1 MDNFPH
7 GLAWLVFV
15 SSNLLKLP
23 SSQDN
28 LKETG
33 LLSGH
38 PGFLRANQSAAVPAV
53 LTNRKP
59 VLLVQWWLASTPD
72 SPLSYRADT
81 GSCVSHRQA
90 SQASQAGSIGDLS
103 LLSHS
108 ASKPHPTSQG
118 RPDLNRNY
126 SKASTC
132 TSSMS
137 LPTLGMTSFEFYALH
152 D

>member
-81 GSCVSHRQA
+81 GSCLSHRQA
-90 SQASQAGSIGDLS
+90 SQARSIGDLS

-108 ASKPHPTSQG
+108 ASKPHPNSQG

-126 SKASTC
+126 SKASIIHVT
-132 TSSMS
+132 TY
-137 LPTLGMTSFEFYALH
+137 TRDVGMTSFEFYALH